1 MDFENKINV
10 TVIGCGNVGTHF
22 CKSFLQE
29 RVKIVQ
35 VINRTEFWAKKIAQE
50 VKADFS
56 IEYNS
61 IPENTDYIVICVKDK
76 EIENVID
83 NIPIGNYTV
92 IHTSGTVSLEVFKNK
107 FKKFGVVY
115 PLQTFTKEKSLKLK
129 TVPFFIESNSKENLQ
144 NLKKFALAYSANIWE
159 ADSAKRKKIHLAA
172 VFSCNFVNHL
182 LVLSKEILKTE
193 EIPLEIL
200 HPLIKETIEKALL
213 FGPEKVQ
220 TGPAV
225 RGDDQ
230 TMKLHL
236 ELLADKKDIQTLYKL
251 ISQSIIEKHYDA

>member
-22 CKSFLQE
+22 CKSFLQD

-35 VINRTEFWAKKIAQE
+35 VINKTELWAKKVAQE

-56 IEYNS
+56 FEFNS
-61 IPENTDYIVICVKDK
+61 IPENTDYLVICVKDK
-76 EIENVID
+76 DIENVVEK
-83 NIPIGNYTV
+83 IPVGNYTV
-92 IHTSGTVSLEVFKNK
+92 IHTSGTVSIDVFKNK
-107 FKKFGVVY
+107 FKNFGVVY
-115 PLQTFTKEKSLKLK
+115 PLQTFTKEKRLSLK
-129 TVPFFIESNSKENLQ
+129 TIPFFLESNSKDNFL
-144 NLKKFALAYSANIWE
+144 NLKRFALAYSDNIWE
-159 ADSAKRKKIHLAA
+159 ANSDKRKNIHLAA

-182 LVLSKEILKTE
+182 MVLSKEILKTE
-193 EIPLEIL
+193 EMPLEIL

-225 RGDDQ
+225 RGDEQ
-230 TMKLHL
+230 TIKLHL
-236 ELLADKKDIQTLYKL
+236 ELLENKKEIQTLYKL
-251 ISQSIIEKHYDA
+251 LSQSITEQNYNV